1 MELVCRPEA
10 IPVIGETRARGE
22 RFEAPVAAER
32 AHLPQPQA
40 TPGHA
45 NDAVSTEMVE
55 HVVGDDVR
63 FIERSELGV
72 PRKNLVPEAL
82 SEVDRTGQHVNRG
95 APLRR
100 VIHTRQEDGLL
111 ITLPCCAV
119 VSGQSVCCVGRAGW
133 RVRAHGL
140 VQSYDFG
147 NELIAATP
155 DVHDEA
161 PCPALL
167 AQQVA
172 VGVRGLEASGFSSN
186 ELQAMFSQNALR
198 ILPRRT

>member
-1 MELVCRPEA
+1 MASTALDARQRSAAAA
-10 IPVIGETRARGE
+10 ITWATTLSPSAARTVSE
-22 RFEAPVAAER
+22 RLACSER
-32 AHLPQPQA
+32 AAPSSRPQLCLR
-40 TPGHA
+40 
-45 NDAVSTEMVE
+45 E
-55 HVVGDDVR
+55 VGEGACKQG
-63 FIERSELGV
+63 I
-72 PRKNLVPEAL
+72 
-82 SEVDRTGQHVNRG
+82 EVDRTGQHVNRG
-95 APLRR
+95 GPLRR

-119 VSGQSVCCVGRAGW
+119 VSGQSGCCVGRAGW

-161 PCPALL
+161 RCPALL